1 MNLIPNAK
9 YVAGAAET
17 FMTKLAVIWVPYI
30 LKKTRPFLR
39 QALESKS
46 FTKKDF
52 YVYYTTKLPF
62 QV

>member
-9 YVAGAAET
+9 YVAGTAET

-30 LKKTRPFLR
+30 LKKTRTFLK

-52 YVYYTTKLPF
+52 YVYY
-62 QV
+62 